1 MKIWEIFRLFIS
13 FEITKK
19 LQKQSYDLNRISKK
33 EMEEKYNF
41 IFERIL
47 IKCYL
52 YKHLNHWKFL
62 IDLSISLN
70 EVYLYVSNI
79 DLKFISSIQQ
89 RCEFSISRSIFW
101 YILLNIE
108 NFFNENTR
116 YCHDKWF
123 IFLTISILF
132 YQIKFVLY
140 QLFHIICFLY
150 YSIIIR
156 IIFHMFHFI
165 PTRSVTIID
174 QNNIY
179 IYFCKN
185 PDTNLSS
192 NPFWSS

>member
-1 MKIWEIFRLFIS
+1 MESENLRN
-13 FEITKK
+13 FEIIHFVRNFKK

-116 YCHDKWF
+116 YCYDKWF

-140 QLFHIICFLY
+140 QLYVFYIILLLFVLYFTCFISYQRDL
-150 YSIIIR
+150 
-156 IIFHMFHFI
+156 
-165 PTRSVTIID
+165 
-174 QNNIY
+174 
-179 IYFCKN
+179 
-185 PDTNLSS
+185 
-192 NPFWSS
+192 

>member
-47 IKCYL
+47 IKWYL
-52 YKHLNHWKFL
+52 YKHLNYWKFL

>member
-13 FEITKK
+13 FEITKNFR
-19 LQKQSYDLNRISKK
+19 NRATIWIEFQKK
-33 EMEEKYNF
+33 EIEEKYNF

>member
-1 MKIWEIFRLFIS
+1 
-13 FEITKK
+13 
-19 LQKQSYDLNRISKK
+19 
-33 EMEEKYNF
+33 MEEKYNF

-79 DLKFISSIQQ
+79 DLKFISSIFYLAFNFLIHFVKYRKFFQW
-89 RCEFSISRSIFW
+89 EHT
-101 YILLNIE
+101 ILLWQMIYI
-108 NFFNENTR
+108 FNDIYSVLSNKI
-116 YCHDKWF
+116 CF
-123 IFLTISILF
+123 IS
-132 YQIKFVLY
+132 
-140 QLFHIICFLY
+140 IICFLY